1 MAVPYFIL
9 QVKHG
14 ERLQAVLVL
23 VEFLNNHIVPKLMAR
38 DTHEWRLAQEV
49 RNMALNTEMIL
60 RASLFRTESRGGHF
74 REDYP
79 RRDDP
84 AWLAWVKL
92 KEEDGEMKVSREPIP
107 EKWWP
112 DLSMPYEERYPRMFP
127 GE

>member
-1 MAVPYFIL
+1 
-9 QVKHG
+9 
-14 ERLQAVLVL
+14 
-23 VEFLNNHIVPKLMAR
+23 
-38 DTHEWRLAQEV
+38 
-49 RNMALNTEMIL
+49 MIL

-92 KEEDGEMKVSREPIP
+92 KEEKGEMKVSREPIP
-107 EKWWP
+107 QKWWP
-112 DLSMPYEERYPRMFP
+112 DLSRPYEERYPRMFP